1 MSEKDKSSE
10 SPATPDTQASPL
22 ETLTSLVL
30 DAADAANDS
39 AQVTSEALARLSRV
53 VAINEETTK
62 AVRNAPAILGAV
74 ILGIGIVL
82 AVVIA
87 IIFRDLSAKSEALV
101 ATMDNQAA
109 QIEKL
114 NESIRNV
121 ARFEEVLKKYE
132 TVAQDTTQRAMVVL
146 REQTKADRAALID
159 LESRRLKEILGTA
172 RADAAARP
180 AAIKA
185 EEAARAAIIE
195 RSLAKF
201 NDVNAANLDKAIARI
216 EARVNAVAVDK
227 TIARLDGRINE
238 LASAVNSSRSA
249 RSATAGLS
257 EAQAREL
264 RKTADELAALRKD
277 VAELRVLLERK
288 SPDMQAGVPSFR
300 KPGTN

>member
-1 MSEKDKSSE
+1 MSDKEKSTE
-10 SPATPDTQASPL
+10 SAASAETQVSPL

-39 AQVTSEALARLSRV
+39 TQVTSEALTRLSRV
-53 VAINEETTK
+53 VEINEETTK

-87 IIFRDLSAKSEALV
+87 VIFRDLSAKSDALV

-114 NESIRNV
+114 NQSIKNV
-121 ARFEEVLKKYE
+121 AHFEEVLKKYE
-132 TVAQDTTQRAMVVL
+132 TVAEDTTQRAMVVL

-159 LESRRLKEILGTA
+159 LESRRLKEILGSA

-201 NDVNAANLDKAIARI
+201 NDVNAANLEKAISRI
-216 EARVNAVAVDK
+216 EARVNSVTVDK
-227 TIARLDGRINE
+227 AIARLDGRINE
-238 LASAVNSSRSA
+238 LASAVNASRSSRAASV
-249 RSATAGLS
+249 GLS
-257 EAQAREL
+257 EAQGREL
-264 RKTADELAALRKD
+264 RKTAEDVATLRKE
-277 VAELRVLLERK
+277 VGELRALLERK
-288 SPDMQAGVPSFR
+288 APDMQAGVPTFK
-300 KPGTN
+300 KP